1 MFGNKQG
8 GLFGNNQPGTNQGG
22 SLFGNNNGNQG
33 GNLFGAN
40 NQQNNQGGG
49 LFGNNQGGGLFGANN
64 QQNNQGGGLFGNN
77 QGGGLFGNNQQNNQ
91 GGGLFGTGNQ
101 QNNQGGLFGNNQQNN
116 QGGGLFGNN
125 QGGGL
130 FGNNQQNNNQS
141 GFFSSL
147 NINQQ
152 QNNNNIP
159 IQDIAMLTTVT
170 PVLSFNNNNSFK
182 NMPLHRLPEFFQ
194 NKVLEL
200 KTNLK
205 KQEMKLDELQKYSQR
220 IIDLIDES
228 NKSVEKM
235 GEFNNFINKKLN
247 NCESVINQLNEN
259 FQFLSESFEQEQK
272 NISLMEQDL
281 GFNIKIPS
289 KYLIDYSQN
298 IYNKTIALN
307 ERLSNII
314 TLVKIYYS
322 EANGIMDFD
331 SEILESTLAEFIK
344 IVRNL
349 LEENEKQEKMI
360 NDMYQLIFEFARNY
374 GENPEN
380 IRNNIIQYS
389 LENDN
394 KN

>member
-101 QNNQGGLFGNNQQNN
+101 QNNQGG
-116 QGGGLFGNN
+116 
-125 QGGGL
+125 GL

-170 PVLSFNNNNSFK
+170 PVLSLNNNNSFK
-182 NMPLHRLPEFFQ
+182 NMPLHRLPEFFH

-322 EANGIMDFD
+322 EANGNMDFD

-349 LEENEKQEKMI
+349 LEQNEKQEKMI

-389 LENDN
+389 LEIDN